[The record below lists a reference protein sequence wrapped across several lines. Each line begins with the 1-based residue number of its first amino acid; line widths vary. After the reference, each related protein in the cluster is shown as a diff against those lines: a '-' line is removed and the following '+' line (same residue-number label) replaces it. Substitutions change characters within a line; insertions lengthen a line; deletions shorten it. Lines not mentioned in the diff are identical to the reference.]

1 MLLKSPLLKIVGTS
15 KKDCAFIRN
24 YNAKIGD
31 IVQFEYNISNI
42 YASIYVTFVNKDKP
56 YKAGRRYE
64 VNRLNLHNFENYIKT
79 EVVTGQQS
87 KQETFEL

>member
-1 MLLKSPLLKIVGTS
+1 MILKSPLLKIVGTS

-42 YASIYVTFVNKDKP
+42 YSSIYITFVNKDK
-56 YKAGRRYE
+56 RYE
-64 VNRLNLHNFENYIKT
+64 VDRLNLHNFENYIKT
-79 EVVTGQQS
+79 EVVTDSQS
-87 KQETFEL
+87 NPETFEL

>member
-1 MLLKSPLLKIVGTS
+1 MILKSPLLKIVGTS

-42 YASIYVTFVNKDKP
+42 YASIYITFVNKNK
-56 YKAGRRYE
+56 RYE
-64 VNRLNLHNFENYIKT
+64 VDRLNLHNFENYIKT
-79 EVVTGQQS
+79 EVVADLQS

>member
-24 YNAKIGD
+24 YSAKIGD

-42 YASIYVTFVNKDKP
+42 YASIYITFINKDK
-56 YKAGRRYE
+56 RYE
-64 VNRLNLHNFENYIKT
+64 VDRLNLHNFENYIKT
-79 EVVTGQQS
+79 EVVTDSQS
-87 KQETFEL
+87 NPETFEL

>member
-31 IVQFEYNISNI
+31 IIQFEYNISNI
-42 YASIYVTFVNKDKP
+42 YSSIYITFVNKGK
-56 YKAGRRYE
+56 RYE
-64 VNRLNLHNFENYIKT
+64 VDRLNLHNFENYIKT
-79 EVVTGQQS
+79 EVVTDSQPNP
-87 KQETFEL
+87 ETFEL

>member
-1 MLLKSPLLKIVGTS
+1 MILKSPLLKIVGTS

-42 YASIYVTFVNKDKP
+42 YSSIYITFVNKDK
-56 YKAGRRYE
+56 RYE
-64 VNRLNLHNFENYIKT
+64 VDRLNLHNFENYIKT
-79 EVVTGQQS
+79 EVVTDLQS
-87 KQETFEL
+87 NSETFEL